1 MLDGHAEERGMEE
14 GGVLQVHERGGVRL
28 WRLHRGRGNALDENT
43 LGALAAAFRR
53 ADGDP
58 KPIVL
63 ASAARSFCTG
73 LDLDFAIELDRTGM
87 ARLMRAFEEALRAC
101 YLHPAP
107 VVAAIAG
114 HALAGGALLAL
125 CCDRRILAA
134 RGCRFGIH
142 GIHLGVSYP
151 EIAIEVLRDS
161 WPRRLVEELLYEGRI
176 YEPQDALRR
185 GLVDLVVPGEEVE
198 EEAVACARSLASP
211 SLAAYALAK
220 ASVRRRAGERLAR
233 NTPGADESW
242 LDQWFSPKTRAK
254 LLQAR
259 DALMRGE
266 GKKPGELA

>member
-1 MLDGHAEERGMEE
+1 MAGGHAEESARGERGLLRVREFKGME
-14 GGVLQVHERGGVRL
+14 L
-28 WRLHRGRGNALDENT
+28 WQLHRGRGNALDEKS
-43 LGALAAAFRR
+43 LSALTRAFRR
-53 ADGDP
+53 AAEDP

-63 ASAARSFCTG
+63 TGKRRSFCTG
-73 LDLDFAIELDRTGM
+73 LDLEFAIDLDRTGM
-87 ARLMRAFEEALRAC
+87 ARLMRAFEEALVAC

-107 VVAAIAG
+107 VVAAVAG

-125 CCDRRILAA
+125 CCDRRILAD

-151 EIAIEVLRDS
+151 EIAIEVLRDA

-176 YEPQDALRR
+176 YEPHDALLR
-185 GLVDLVVPGEEVE
+185 GLVDTVVPAEEVE
-198 EEAVACARSLASP
+198 REAVACARSLASP
-211 SLAAYALAK
+211 SLAGFSLAK
-220 ASVRRRAGERLAR
+220 ASVLRRAGKRLAR
-233 NTPGADESW
+233 STPAADESW
-242 LDQWFSPKTRAK
+242 LDQWFSQHTRAK